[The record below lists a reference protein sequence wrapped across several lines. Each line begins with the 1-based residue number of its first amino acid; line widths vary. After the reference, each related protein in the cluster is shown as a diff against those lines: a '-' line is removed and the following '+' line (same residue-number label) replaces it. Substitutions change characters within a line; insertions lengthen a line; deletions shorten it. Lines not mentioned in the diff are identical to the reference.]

1 MIITTATLPVN
12 RGESN
17 VKGAGTGR
25 TEENQK
31 SPVIARDTEKR
42 EPPVGKAGT
51 ILEIQTVVLT
61 ELWSTVMLALKP

>member
-1 MIITTATLPVN
+1 MITSTAILPVN

-17 VKGAGTGR
+17 VGGAGTER

-31 SPVIARDTEKR
+31 SPATARDMEKS
-42 EPPVGKAGT
+42 EPPVGKAET
-51 ILEIQTVVLT
+51 ILEIQMVVLT